1 MKTVAVYYF
10 SGTGNTEIIAG
21 LIKKEFVNLGFS
33 VDLFRMED
41 ILKAKTDIVFDRY
54 DLIGIGNPV
63 YGFGSPQIVCDLIT
77 KMPPAQVGKGQKV
90 FIFMTAG
97 GVAPP
102 NYNAAKQS
110 IHMLAKKGYN
120 VFHSR
125 LFSLGSNWITKF
137 KEQVSIE
144 LYQASKRKVKM
155 MCAEIAADKTRVMKT
170 EFPLSVLFGMITF
183 FHHLSVRFFVKDY
196 VVTSSCN
203 LCGKCIRNCP
213 SGNVYQKNEKIK
225 FKLSCL
231 WCMRC
236 VYGCPQKAIRH
247 RLFSFCIVPGGY
259 DIQKII
265 ANPNQNESSGITP
278 PFFQKYLEND
288 EM

>member
-1 MKTVAVYYF
+1 MKAAAVYYF
-10 SGTGNTEIIAG
+10 SGTGNTEIIAK
-21 LIKKEFVNLGFS
+21 LVKEELVNQGFS

-41 ILKAKTDIVFDRY
+41 ILKRKSEITVDKY

-63 YGFGSPQIVCDLIT
+63 YGSGSPWIVYDFI
-77 KMPPAQVGKGQKV
+77 KAMPRGNRKEV

-110 IHMLAKKGYN
+110 IRMLAKKDYN
-120 VFHSR
+120 VFHNR

-137 KEQVSIE
+137 KDQVSFE
-144 LYQASKRKVKM
+144 LYQAAKRKVKM
-155 MCAEIAADKTRVMKT
+155 MCAEIAAGKTRVMKT
-170 EFPLSVLFGMITF
+170 EFPLSVLSGTITF
-183 FHHLSVRFFVKDY
+183 FHDLGVRFFAKDY
-196 VVTSSCN
+196 AVSPACN
-203 LCGKCIRNCP
+203 LCGKCVRNCP
-213 SGNVYQKNEKIK
+213 TGNIFQKNGKIK

-236 VYGCPQKAIRH
+236 VYGCPQNAIRH
-247 RLFSFCIVPGGY
+247 RLLSFCVVSGGY
-259 DIQKII
+259 DIQKTIE
-265 ANPNQNESSGITP
+265 NPNPSDQNGITP